1 MGHWARFIALPNGGF
16 VKKFCLLLLCLLTLG
31 TVTAW
36 ALPPVNSDNVLRSFL
51 WDEFTQLAP
60 QDRPKVGLALS
71 AGGVRGFAHVGVLEV
86 LHNAGVPIDVM
97 AGTSMGA
104 VVGSMYASGQPVPKL
119 WEIGSHISMNTITP
133 DFNVMG
139 LLRFLF
145 LKKLPSS
152 KNLQKFFQQELG
164 DVRFEDMPIPF
175 ATAAMDVKTG
185 EQVVFDSGPVDIA
198 VRASMNL
205 PGIFD
210 PVEYRH
216 RYLVDGAVVNY
227 LPVNLVKAK
236 GADYIIAS
244 VTPPDFYSKTPQTV
258 AAYLLRVGD
267 VRGAAMIQESSQK
280 ANFVIENRVLNVKTL
295 ELNKLHQAGEVGIR
309 SANNKLE
316 ALQEDLLLFSLDD
329 ILEK

>member
-1 MGHWARFIALPNGGF
+1 MKKFTAFLSPLFFLFLSAPAPALPN
-16 VKKFCLLLLCLLTLG
+16 
-31 TVTAW
+31 VTE
-36 ALPPVNSDNVLRSFL
+36 DGILREFL
-51 WDEFTQLAP
+51 WDEFINLPPAQ
-60 QDRPKVGLALS
+60 RPSVGLALS

-104 VVGSMYASGQPVPKL
+104 VVGSLYAAGLPTRRL
-119 WEIGSHISMNTITP
+119 WEISNHMTMDNITP
-133 DFNVMG
+133 DFNLIG
-139 LLRFLF
+139 LLKLLF
-145 LKKLPSS
+145 LQKLPSS
-152 KNLQKFFQQELG
+152 KNLQTFFNEQIG
-164 DVRFEDMPIPF
+164 HMRFEDMAIPF

-227 LPVNLVKAK
+227 LPVNLVKNK
-236 GADYIIAS
+236 GADYVIAS
-244 VTPPDFYSKTPQTV
+244 VTPPDFYSQAPQTV

-267 VRGAAMIQESSQK
+267 VRGAAMIEESAQK
-280 ANFVIENRVLNVKTL
+280 ANFVIQNRVLGINTL
-295 ELNKLHQAGEVGIR
+295 ELDKLHEAGEVGIR
-309 SANNKLE
+309 SAGRNLE
-316 ALQEDLLLFSLDD
+316 ALQEDLLLFAIDD
-329 ILEK
+329 VVKK